1 MSHFVA
7 FHYGFISISVMHFP
21 LLLFNLTFILNPYF
35 HTNTIVLPYV
45 HRFLELLLTT
55 SWTYTYTVQPQAI
68 PYTHCFTPVR
78 LTHNLEWSVPC
89 PVIALWSSIAL
100 LTLSHHSFLESY
112 SDLVSKYVYQ
122 FFLLRLFFSLLT
134 SPATFNRAT
143 SLSIL
148 ALDPLFNL
156 VNLG

>member
-1 MSHFVA
+1 
-7 FHYGFISISVMHFP
+7 MHFP
-21 LLLFNLTFILNPYF
+21 FLLFNLTFILYPYF

-45 HRFLELLLTT
+45 HHFLELLLTT
-55 SWTYTYTVQPQAI
+55 SWTYTL
-68 PYTHCFTPVR
+68 HCTASSNCFIPVR

-89 PVIALWSSIAL
+89 PVTALWSSVAL
-100 LTLSHHSFLESY
+100 LTLSHQSFLESY

-134 SPATFNRAT
+134 SRATFYRAT

-156 VNLG
+156 VNLR